1 MTGNAT
7 PADDEGHKGV
17 CVDPAN
23 LIKFCQ
29 FISCSLAEKEPG
41 LLLIIT
47 ALLIADAPSALVC
60 WCDRVLQLEKQ
71 GSLTVQETQT
81 LH

>member
-1 MTGNAT
+1 M
-7 PADDEGHKGV
+7 
-17 CVDPAN
+17 DPAN

-47 ALLIADAPSALVC
+47 VLLIADAPSALVC
-60 WCDRVLQLEKQ
+60 WGFCDRVLQLEKQ